1 MSLHLTLVLSGKN
14 LKIVVE
20 SINVVTARSERSS
33 LLDCKRC
40 YKRKCPNIPH
50 TETVDFVWGLMLR
63 LALLPP
69 KPNRTLDVNTRADDN
84 DAYCEPCGLRDNV
97 AYAFA

>member
-1 MSLHLTLVLSGKN
+1 MLLHLTLVLSGKN

-40 YKRKCPNIPH
+40 YKRKRPNIPH
-50 TETVDFVWGLMLR
+50 TETVDFVWGFNVETR
-63 LALLPP
+63 LIAAETQSDFGRKHPG
-69 KPNRTLDVNTRADDN
+69 R
-84 DAYCEPCGLRDNV
+84 
-97 AYAFA
+97 